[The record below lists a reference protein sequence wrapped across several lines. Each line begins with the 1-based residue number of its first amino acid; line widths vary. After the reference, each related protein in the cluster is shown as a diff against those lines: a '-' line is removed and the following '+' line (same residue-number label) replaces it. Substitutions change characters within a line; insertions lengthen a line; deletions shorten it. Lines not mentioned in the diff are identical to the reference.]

1 MVQQCSTTQGQS
13 VSKAKKIIIMYF
25 SVCDQNILGESAQI
39 SVDSIVFLPCNFPKR
54 MTIRGLLS
62 FYWWLEEK
70 TRLKTNWT
78 WTFSYCCWHLIILME
93 KVFDKCLK
101 SSLNFF
107 ALFLLFF
114 FHCQLKI
121 YLRSTYKWSNLHG

>member
-1 MVQQCSTTQGQS
+1 MDLNFEKKKINLVQQCSTTQGQS

-25 SVCDQNILGESAQI
+25 LVCDQNILGESAQI

-78 WTFSYCCWHLIILME
+78 WIFKM
-93 KVFDKCLK
+93 
-101 SSLNFF
+101 
-107 ALFLLFF
+107 LLT
-114 FHCQLKI
+114 I
-121 YLRSTYKWSNLHG
+121 DNSNGESFW